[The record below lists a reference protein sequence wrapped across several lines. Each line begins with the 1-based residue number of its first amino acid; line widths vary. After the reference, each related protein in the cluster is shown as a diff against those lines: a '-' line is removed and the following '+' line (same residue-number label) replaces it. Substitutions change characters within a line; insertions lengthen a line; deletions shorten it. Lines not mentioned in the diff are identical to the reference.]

1 MIKIYVIFLASTWI
15 PLLACLIIKGKEYF
29 GSGNFIVFNIFITA
43 SVVTLIAVLFGKS
56 NEPVKE
62 EKE

>member
-1 MIKIYVIFLASTWI
+1 MIRIYIIFLISTWI

-29 GSGNFIVFNIFITA
+29 GSDNFIVFNIFIVM
-43 SVVTLIAVLFGKS
+43 SVVTLIAALVGKC

-62 EKE
+62 EEE